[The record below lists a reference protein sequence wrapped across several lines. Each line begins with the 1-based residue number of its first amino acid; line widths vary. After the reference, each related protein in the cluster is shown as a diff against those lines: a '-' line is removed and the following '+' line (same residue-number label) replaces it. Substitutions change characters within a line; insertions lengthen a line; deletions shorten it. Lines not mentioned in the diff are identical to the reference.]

1 MNKLIVMVV
10 AATCFMASVCLA
22 QGPSESAADRHGG
35 VKSLEDRIRQIEEA
49 IGRKVESEK
58 WYERIQISGLVEV
71 EAGYSDIDYDD
82 PATEDETS
90 SDVDLATVELVV
102 DAAIVDHLDAH
113 VMVKYEEDDIFVDE
127 GFITLSGTEQFPAYL
142 IAGRQYI
149 PFGNFDSHFVT
160 DPTTLVLGE
169 TNEGAAV
176 AGYRFG
182 GELIDASIGAF
193 NGRVDEVG
201 DDDTIDGFVG
211 AVVVS
216 PFEGVMFGA
225 SYMSNLAGSDTLSEF
240 VTDWD
245 GDGENNNISSIIG
258 GWSAFVTVEFLE
270 RFKVIGEYV
279 SALDEFEPGELYD
292 AADVEKR
299 QPAAWNVEFGAR
311 LIDTVEVAARYGGSA
326 DGGDSVSG
334 EFLLPESEYGA
345 VVNWGIYK
353 NTNLAFEY
361 LHGEFEDD
369 VQTADMFTVQ
379 LAVEF

>member
-1 MNKLIVMVV
+1 MNKLIVMVA
-10 AATCFMASVCLA
+10 AATCFMVSVCLA
-22 QGPSESAADRHGG
+22 QEPSESAADRPAG
-35 VKSLEDRIRQIEEA
+35 VKSLEDRIHHLEEA
-49 IGRKVESEK
+49 IGRDVESEK
-58 WYERIQISGLVEV
+58 WYDRIQISGLVEV
-71 EAGYSDIDYDD
+71 EAGYSDTDYDD

-102 DAAIVDHLDAH
+102 DAAIVDHVDAN
-113 VMVKYEEDDIFVDE
+113 VMVKYEDDDVFIDE
-127 GFITLSGTEQFPAYL
+127 GFIALTGTDAIPAYL

-149 PFGNFDSHFVT
+149 PFGNFETHFVT

-169 TNEGAAV
+169 INEGAAV

-182 GELIDASIGAF
+182 GELIDVSIGAF

-201 DDDTIDGFVG
+201 EDDTVDSFVG

-225 SYMSNLAGSDTLSEF
+225 SYMSNLAGSDSLSEF

-245 GDGENNNISSIIG
+245 GDGESNNISSIIG

-311 LIDTVEVAARYGGSA
+311 FIDTVEVAARYGGST

-345 VVNWGIYK
+345 VVNWGVFE

-361 LHGEFEDD
+361 LRSEFENDF
-369 VQTADMFTVQ
+369 QTTDTFTVQ

>member
-1 MNKLIVMVV
+1 MKKSIVIMVV
-10 AATCFMASVCLA
+10 AMFLVASTCLA
-22 QGPSESAADRHGG
+22 QDATGGTADRTGG
-35 VKSLEDRIRQIEEA
+35 VKSLEDRIERLEDA
-49 IGRKVESEK
+49 IGRDVESEK
-58 WYERIQISGLVEV
+58 WYDRIQISGLAEV
-71 EAGYSDIDYDD
+71 EAGYNDTDYDD

-102 DAAIVDHLDAH
+102 DAAIVDHVDAH

-169 TNEGAAV
+169 INEGAAV

-182 GELIDASIGAF
+182 GELIDVSIGAF

-201 DDDTIDGFVG
+201 EDDTVDSFVG

-225 SYMSNLAGSDTLSEF
+225 SYMSNLAGSDSLSEF

-245 GDGENNNISSIIG
+245 RDGENNNISSIVG

-311 LIDTVEVAARYGGSA
+311 LIDTVEVAARYGGST

-345 VVNWGIYK
+345 VVNWGVFES
-353 NTNLAFEY
+353 TNLAFEY
-361 LHGEFEDD
+361 LRSEFENDF
-369 VQTADMFTVQ
+369 QTTDTFTVQ

>member
-1 MNKLIVMVV
+1 MNKSIVIMVV
-10 AATCFMASVCLA
+10 ASFFIVSTGLA
-22 QGPSESAADRHGG
+22 QEPSESGADRPGG

-49 IGRKVESEK
+49 IGQDVESEK
-58 WYERIQISGLVEV
+58 WVDRIQISGLVEV
-71 EAGYSDIDYDD
+71 EAGHGDTDFDD

-102 DAAIVDHLDAH
+102 DASIVDHVNAH

-182 GELIDASIGAF
+182 GELIDVSIGAF

-201 DDDTIDGFVG
+201 KDDTIDGFVG
-211 AVVVS
+211 AGVIS

-225 SYMSNLAGSDTLSEF
+225 SYMSNLAGSDSLSEF

-245 GDGENNNISSIIG
+245 GDGENNKISSIIG

-292 AADVEKR
+292 PADGEKR

-311 LIDTVEVAARYGGSA
+311 LIDTVEVAARYGGST
-326 DGGDSVSG
+326 DGGDPVSG

-345 VVNWGIYK
+345 VVNWGLFENI
-353 NTNLAFEY
+353 NLAFEY
-361 LHGEFEDD
+361 LHSEFEDD
-369 VQTADMFTVQ
+369 FQTKDTFTVQ